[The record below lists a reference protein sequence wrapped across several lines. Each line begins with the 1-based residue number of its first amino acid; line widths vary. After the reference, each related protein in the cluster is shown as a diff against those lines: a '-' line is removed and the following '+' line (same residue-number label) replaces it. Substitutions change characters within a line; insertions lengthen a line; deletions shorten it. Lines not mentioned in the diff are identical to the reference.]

1 MRSFRYV
8 LLIQTNKVQKFVKFI
23 DFIFFLQHLGQP
35 KFLFCPTQYCTARA
49 VPTVRN
55 SEYLITIG
63 SKLAPEINIMWTGD
77 KVISKIISDEHLEDI
92 NDVLK
97 RKCVIWDNEHANDY
111 DQKRVFMGPYS
122 GRSPE
127 VKSKL
132 SGINKYKY
140 DIDLFEFLQFIVF
153 EICLLLIC

>member
-1 MRSFRYV
+1 
-8 LLIQTNKVQKFVKFI
+8 
-23 DFIFFLQHLGQP
+23 
-35 KFLFCPTQYCTARA
+35 
-49 VPTVRN
+49 
-55 SEYLITIG
+55 
-63 SKLAPEINIMWTGD
+63 MWTGD

-132 SGINKYKY
+132 SGMYHITMNIFSFKSGH
-140 DIDLFEFLQFIVF
+140 F
-153 EICLLLIC
+153 

>member
-1 MRSFRYV
+1 
-8 LLIQTNKVQKFVKFI
+8 
-23 DFIFFLQHLGQP
+23 
-35 KFLFCPTQYCTARA
+35 
-49 VPTVRN
+49 
-55 SEYLITIG
+55 
-63 SKLAPEINIMWTGD
+63 MWTGD

-153 EICLLLIC
+153 EICLLLTLMCLIIVLSTISDFHWDFLKNINVLDKNGLQ